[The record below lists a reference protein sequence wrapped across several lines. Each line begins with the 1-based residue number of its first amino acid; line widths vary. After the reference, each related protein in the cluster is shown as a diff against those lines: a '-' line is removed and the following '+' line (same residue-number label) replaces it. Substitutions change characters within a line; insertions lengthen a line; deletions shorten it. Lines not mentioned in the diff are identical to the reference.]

1 MLSNSDSTSEN
12 REGATVPPELGASS
26 PDIICPVCGA
36 TLISEKCKVVCRSE
50 RCRCR
55 IVFNCAEF

>member
-1 MLSNSDSTSEN
+1 MSSNSDSTSDK
-12 REGATVPPELGASS
+12 REGANVPPEPGAAS
-26 PDIICPVCGA
+26 PDSVCPVCDGK
-36 TLISEKCKVVCRSE
+36 LISEKCEVVCRSK